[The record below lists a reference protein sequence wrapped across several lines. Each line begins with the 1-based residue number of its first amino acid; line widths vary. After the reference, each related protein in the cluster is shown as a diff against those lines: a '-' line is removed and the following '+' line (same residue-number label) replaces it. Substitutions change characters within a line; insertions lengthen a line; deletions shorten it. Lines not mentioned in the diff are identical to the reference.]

1 MNSHVEFWVGL
12 ATVATVFA
20 VLLAFEV
27 LELRDQI
34 DALTNGCGL

>member
-1 MNSHVEFWVGL
+1 MNNHVKYWVGL
-12 ATVATVFA
+12 ATIATGFA

-27 LELRDQI
+27 LELRDQV